1 MEGGGGGGGDDSVPP
16 APGGLLHQILS
27 LHLVPR
33 SGNVTRAA
41 CAESLCEFTEMWY
54 GVFLWAMV
62 SSLFFHI
69 PAALLALFTLRRH
82 RYGRFMSVSIL
93 LMGFVGPLAAGI
105 LSSAAIAG
113 VYKAAGKDMI
123 PFVAM
128 TFGVGQTFGVVMI
141 SFLRILATL

>member
-41 CAESLCEFTEMWY
+41 CAESLCEFT
-54 GVFLWAMV
+54 
-62 SSLFFHI
+62 
-69 PAALLALFTLRRH
+69 ALLALFTLRRH